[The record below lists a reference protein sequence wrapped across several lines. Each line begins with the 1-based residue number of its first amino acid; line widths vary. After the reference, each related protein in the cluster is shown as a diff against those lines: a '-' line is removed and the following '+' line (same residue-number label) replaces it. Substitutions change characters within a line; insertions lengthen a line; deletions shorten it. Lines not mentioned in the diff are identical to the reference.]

1 MMEKGKVLSI
11 FLKIL
16 GAPKLETKMCSVLMH
31 TQGLWSPK
39 LISKSN
45 SIATYFSGKL
55 SHY

>member
-16 GAPKLETKMCSVLMH
+16 GAPKLEMKMCSVLMH
-31 TQGLWSPK
+31 TQDLWSPK

-45 SIATYFSGKL
+45 SIATYFFGKL
-55 SHY
+55 SYY